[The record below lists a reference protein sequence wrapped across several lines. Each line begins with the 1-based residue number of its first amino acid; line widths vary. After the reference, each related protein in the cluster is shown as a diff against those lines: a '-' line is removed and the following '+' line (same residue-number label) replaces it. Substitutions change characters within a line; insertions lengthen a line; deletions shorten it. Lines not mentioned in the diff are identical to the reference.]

1 MASAYAPIIRGC
13 LGVCAAYYALIT
25 ASHPFYEKGGALVL
39 LTGLA
44 AVACLSCLAAFL
56 WMRRRLPEFRTL
68 EVFAVLLN
76 GQMLLNVAAYQ
87 TAHLEP
93 SKLVYFV
100 LMCLLFAGSSPSRR
114 IAFPCIGA
122 SLLLLELFANQ
133 TDAATCLQYRYVGV
147 AAAFSA
153 IGMSIVMRG
162 AIDRSVSALIAAEA
176 LNRQLD
182 QELRRNEDL
191 HRKAIELA
199 RGEQAANRAKSEFL
213 ATISHEIRTPLNGV
227 LGMAQAMSAD
237 PLSRTQRRR
246 LETIQNSGKSLLKII
261 NNVLDISKIEAG
273 RVELSPITFDLRTFT
288 DELGELYGAL
298 SRDKGLEFKLELELA
313 PGVGGLRYGDETR
326 LRQVFSNLLS
336 NAVKFTS
343 EGRIEVLVNAEAE
356 VLRFTVSDTGIG
368 IAPHQSD
375 RLFEGFVQADSSM
388 TRKFGGSGLGLSICR
403 EIVRMMGGE
412 IAFTSWP
419 GQGASFSGY
428 VVVPEASAR
437 SLETENDPVVESGAL
452 RVLVVDDHATNRLV
466 FETLLRQMGM
476 TCTAVDSAEQ
486 AIHAFEAGG
495 WDLVLMDIHMPDMDG
510 MTATRELRRIELE
523 RGLPRTPIIA
533 VTASVMAHE
542 TDAYLKAGMDD
553 IVPKPLEGRILL
565 QVVQRVLTRD
575 GQACSAA

>member
-1 MASAYAPIIRGC
+1 MAAAYAPIIIGC
-13 LGVCAAYYALIT
+13 LGVCAAYYAII
-25 ASHPFYEKGGALVL
+25 AVAHPFYEKGLALFA

-44 AVACLSCLAAFL
+44 AAACLYCLAGFF

-68 EVFAVLLN
+68 EVLAVLLN
-76 GQMLLNVAAYQ
+76 GQMLINVAAYQ
-87 TAHLEP
+87 IAHLEP

-122 SLLLLELFANQ
+122 SLFLLEYFAGQ
-133 TDAATCLQYRYVGV
+133 ADAATCLQYRYVGI

-153 IGMSIVMRG
+153 IGMSVVMRG
-162 AIDRSVSALIAAEA
+162 AIDRSVNALIAAEA
-176 LNRQLD
+176 LNLKLD
-182 QELRRNEDL
+182 DELRRNEDL

-199 RGEQAANRAKSEFL
+199 RSEQAANRAKSEFL

-237 PLSRTQRRR
+237 PLSRTQKRR
-246 LETIQNSGKSLLKII
+246 LETIQASGKALLKII

-273 RVELSPITFDLRTFT
+273 RVELSPVTFNLRAFVG
-288 DELGELYGAL
+288 ELGELYGAL
-298 SRDKGLEFKLELELA
+298 ARDKGLEFRLSLEI
-313 PGVGGLRYGDETR
+313 GQGGGDWRFGDETR

-336 NAVKFTS
+336 NAVKFT
-343 EGRIEVLVNAEAE
+343 EGGRIEVLVNAEPE

-368 IAPHQSD
+368 IAPHQTD

-403 EIVRMMGGE
+403 EIVHMMGGE
-412 IAFTSWP
+412 IAFTSWL

-428 VVVPEASAR
+428 VVLPQVSAP
-437 SLETENDPVVESGAL
+437 SAQTAGEPVAESGGL
-452 RVLVVDDHATNRLV
+452 RVLAVDDHATNRLV
-466 FETLLRQMGM
+466 FETLLKQMGM
-476 TCTAVDSAEQ
+476 TCVAVESAEQ

-510 MTATRELRRIELE
+510 MAATQELRRIEA
-523 RGLPRTPIIA
+523 RQGLARTPIIA
-533 VTASVMAHE
+533 VTASVMTHE
-542 TDAYLKAGMDD
+542 TNAYLKAGMDD
-553 IVPKPLEGRILL
+553 VVPKPLESRVLL
-565 QVVQRVLTRD
+565 EVVQRVLTRND
-575 GQACSAA
+575 RASSAA

>member
-1 MASAYAPIIRGC
+1 MAVAYAPIISGC
-13 LGVCAAYYALIT
+13 LGVSAAYYALI
-25 ASHPFYEKGGALVL
+25 ALSHPFYEKGAALVV
-39 LTGLA
+39 LTTLA
-44 AVACLSCLAAFL
+44 AVACLSCLAGFL
-56 WMRRRLPEFRTL
+56 WMRRRLPKFRTL

-76 GQMLLNVAAYQ
+76 GQMLLNVATYQ

-122 SLLLLELFANQ
+122 SLILLEYFA
-133 TDAATCLQYRYVGV
+133 TKADAATCLQYRYVGI

-162 AIDRSVSALIAAEA
+162 AIDRSVNALIAAEA
-176 LNRQLD
+176 LNLKLD

-273 RVELSPITFDLRTFT
+273 RVELSPVAFDLRTFV

-298 SRDKGLEFKLELELA
+298 ARDKGLDFQLELELG
-313 PGVGGLRYGDETR
+313 PGASSLRFGDETR

-343 EGRIEVLVNAEAE
+343 QGRIEVLVTAEADT
-356 VLRFTVSDTGIG
+356 LRFTVSDTGIG

-419 GQGASFSGY
+419 GQGTSFSGY
-428 VVVPEASAR
+428 LVLPEASV
-437 SLETENDPVVESGAL
+437 SSTEGDADLVVESGGL
-452 RVLVVDDHATNRLV
+452 RVLAVDDHATNRLV
-466 FETLLRQMGM
+466 FETMLRQMGM
-476 TCTAVDSAEQ
+476 TCVAVESAEQ

-510 MTATRELRRIELE
+510 MTATRELRRIEAA
-523 RGLPRTPIIA
+523 RGLARTPIIA
-533 VTASVMAHE
+533 VTASVLAHE

-553 IVPKPLEGRILL
+553 IVPKPLEGKVLL
-565 QVVQRVLTRD
+565 QVVQRLLARD
-575 GQACSAA
+575 EQACSAA